1 MYKNFEIVPTRPA
14 VGRLQLRAAY
24 LAALLSTLALP
35 GCVTFSPDGGMTVV
49 ANAADEILK
58 NGCYFDSHGRRRGGG
73 AQCRSASSSPSFDRR
88 YGGADSA
95 AQQPRPAGVV
105 QRVGLGRSGACRREL
120 ATQPYLLHLAHRR
133 RWSDGDR
140 AAGGRGHPGIGDV
153 AIPVGDR
160 PAEIPEGAT
169 SCRRGDAAVGGGRPA

>member
-73 AQCRSASSSPSFDRR
+73 AQCRRR
-88 YGGADSA
+88 G
-95 AQQPRPAGVV
+95 
-105 QRVGLGRSGACRREL
+105 
-120 ATQPYLLHLAHRR
+120 
-133 RWSDGDR
+133 DGDR

-160 PAEIPEGAT
+160 PAEIPGGAT
-169 SCRRGDAAVGGGRPA
+169 SCR